1 MSGKRRRQIFLL
13 ANILL
18 PIFLGTILYCLIS
31 PEVFLVQWLDANLG
45 FNITLENI
53 GGGNLDNLVLSVMF
67 RFVRNHL
74 MDMLWAYALVFALG
88 FLLDMDN
95 KTAKLD
101 LWKIFAI
108 TGIFSAITEFCQL
121 LQGVQGTF
129 DHWDILLEILAEL
142 LAVFIIKSQWVKYYE
157 EEKEK

>member
-1 MSGKRRRQIFLL
+1 
-13 ANILL
+13 
-18 PIFLGTILYCLIS
+18 
-31 PEVFLVQWLDANLG
+31 
-45 FNITLENI
+45 
-53 GGGNLDNLVLSVMF
+53 
-67 RFVRNHL
+67 

-142 LAVFIIKSQWVKYYE
+142 LAVFIIKSQWVNYYE